1 MRFPGLGIYTL
12 SGQNTGS
19 VWNRAL
25 CPEFV
30 ALVSEILGEEP
41 ERADRPQ

>member
-1 MRFPGLGIYTL
+1 MSNHSIAESPG
-12 SGQNTGS
+12 
-19 VWNRAL
+19 R
-25 CPEFV
+25 FV